1 MMASRRVEISLVFP
15 PSRWLMDDRRKV
27 DLSPMLV
34 VDAAETWAASSEFIG
49 VLEMHQDMIVFHIQ
63 TSKPFEAWLNVI
75 SAETTGSLR

>member
-1 MMASRRVEISLVFP
+1 MKASSWVEMSLVFP
-15 PSRWLMDDRRKV
+15 LSRSLVDYRRKV

-49 VLEMHQDMIVFHIQ
+49 VLEMHQDIIVFHIQ

-75 SAETTGSLR
+75 SAETIGSLR